1 MGAARTALWARVG
14 GLRREDVARAL
25 WRERRLVKT
34 WTLRGTLHLLPAAD
48 LPVALAAIR
57 GGVLRGLQGW
67 AARSGM
73 SPARID
79 QTIDAIARALADG
92 PLTRSELTER
102 VVARLG
108 PTSRRWLGDPWG
120 GLVRAACLEGRVCFG
135 PDRGREVTFVAR
147 ETWIPRWREV
157 APGAA
162 EVELLRRYLRGFGP
176 ANASDMAA
184 WSGMAVSGVQRALRR
199 AAPELTLVS
208 WGGRSD
214 WLLREDVKTLLTPR
228 APGPPRLLPSFDT
241 LLLGYRD
248 KGALVEDRDYKR
260 VYRKAGWLSP
270 VVLLDG
276 RVAGVW
282 SSEVRRGCLAVTV
295 QSFTRM
301 PGAVREEIAVEATSL
316 GRFLGEE
323 VEVAYKGPS
332 GPGP

>member
-1 MGAARTALWARVG
+1 
-14 GLRREDVARAL
+14 
-25 WRERRLVKT
+25 
-34 WTLRGTLHLLPAAD
+34 
-48 LPVALAAIR
+48 
-57 GGVLRGLQGW
+57 
-67 AARSGM
+67 
-73 SPARID
+73 
-79 QTIDAIARALADG
+79 
-92 PLTRSELTER
+92 
-102 VVARLG
+102 
-108 PTSRRWLGDPWG
+108 
-120 GLVRAACLEGRVCFG
+120 
-135 PDRGREVTFVAR
+135 
-147 ETWIPRWREV
+147 
-157 APGAA
+157 
-162 EVELLRRYLRGFGP
+162 
-176 ANASDMAA
+176 
-184 WSGMAVSGVQRALRR
+184 
-199 AAPELTLVS
+199 VS

-214 WLLREDVKTLLTPR
+214 WLLKDDVGTLLTPR